1 MHKQTGRENENMAK
15 TEKEK
20 KGETEYQESV
30 TGLDQIFFLNKGKF
44 IDGVSFVYFF
54 LNSNQ

>member
-1 MHKQTGRENENMAK
+1 MAK
-15 TEKEK
+15 MEKEK

-30 TGLDQIFFLNKGKF
+30 TGLDQIFYLNTGKF
-44 IDGVSFVYFF
+44 TDAMDCDCFF